1 MFNALVRVFF
11 KLSLCLLVV
20 TVIVTGS
27 VGYIYWHIKLT
38 LPNADFLDDYQAPEL
53 TRVYD
58 RHFQLLQEFAPVHRI
73 NLKFSDIP
81 TKIIAAFLVAEDKN
95 FYYHPGID
103 PFRVMRALLQNAA
116 LQKSPQNLVGAST
129 ITQQVAKNFLVG
141 NEKSMLRKFREAFAT
156 IAIEN
161 KLTKDHILELYL
173 NQIYLGNGAY
183 GVQSAALKYFN
194 KSVEELSIAEVSLL
208 AALPK
213 APGMLGVAKNIKK
226 LANRRNLII
235 QALLTQGYISQAE
248 ANSAMGE
255 PIEIHG
261 DAAASPINPPV
272 DPSVN
277 YGYYL
282 LPLKE
287 AIATEQPQLN
297 LTAGLEIFSCMDAK
311 FQNAAQD
318 ALREGL
324 LKYDLQQKIF
334 YKPIAKLGANY
345 ASNAVKQITVIDC
358 PKNYLKAVVDFKD
371 SKLSVI
377 LEDQTK
383 LPLDT
388 SGWSLDFCLATGDV
402 ILVKVKNGVA
412 YLRQIPEISGGIV
425 VMEARTGQILA
436 MVGGWSATSSQ
447 FNCATQAIR
456 QPGSCFKPFVYLA
469 ALERGFSPNDIIEDE
484 PIVMLLNHGKE
495 IYSPK
500 NINGKIHGAVSV
512 KNSLAYSYN
521 LASIQLALDTGF
533 EHVQDTADL
542 FGVYNHTPN
551 HPSMILGA
559 SETSLLKLTTAYAMI
574 FNGGYHL
581 KPHFFNAY
589 TQRKLSC
596 INKNTT
602 VCGVETQKKLSTV
615 PLTTLVT
622 HQRLVDTPAI
632 FGLWEMLR
640 AVITHGTGKSLLSLE
655 KKLGVT
661 IRGKTGT
668 TNNNLDA
675 WFVGSVSIP
684 GTIYQDNNP
693 LVIGVFVGFL
703 KPKNLGAGNG
713 GASVAIP
720 IFGNFIKN
728 ILSDTLIRVESF

>member
-11 KLSLCLLVV
+11 NLGRHLILVGV
-20 TVIVTGS
+20 IITVSI
-27 VGYIYWHIKLT
+27 GYIYWQIKST
-38 LPNADFLDDYQAPEL
+38 MPNADFLECYQAPEL

-73 NLKFSDIP
+73 NIKFTDIP

-103 PFRVMRALLQNAA
+103 PIRVMRALFQNLA
-116 LQKSPQNLVGAST
+116 LQRSPQNLVGAST

-161 KLTKDHILELYL
+161 KLTKDRILELYL

-183 GVQSAALKYFN
+183 GVQSASLKYFN
-194 KSVEELSIAEVSLL
+194 KSVEALSIAEASLL

-213 APGMLGVAKNIKK
+213 APGILSISKNIQK
-226 LANRRNLII
+226 LTNRRNAII
-235 QALLTQGYISQAE
+235 QALLAQGYISQDE
-248 ANSAMGE
+248 ANSALCE
-255 PIEIHG
+255 LIKIH
-261 DAAASPINPPV
+261 V
-272 DPSVN
+272 DDTTPTN

-282 LPLKE
+282 LSLKD

-311 FQNAAQD
+311 FQQAAQT

-324 LKYDLQQKIF
+324 LKYDLKQKIF

-345 ASNAVKQITVIDC
+345 SSDAVKQIIVVDC
-358 PKNYLKAVVDFKD
+358 PKNYLKAVVDFKNH
-371 SKLSVI
+371 KPIVI
-377 LEDQTK
+377 LEDKTV
-383 LPLDT
+383 LTLDIT
-388 SGWSLDFCLATGDV
+388 GWSFESTIITGDV
-402 ILVKVKNGVA
+402 ILVEVKDGVA

-425 VMEARTGQILA
+425 VMEARTGQVLA

-447 FNCATQAIR
+447 FNCAIQAIR

-469 ALERGFSPNDIIEDE
+469 ALEHGSSPNDIIEDE
-484 PIVMLLNHGKE
+484 PIVMLLNNGKE
-495 IYSPK
+495 VYSPK

-521 LASIQLALDTGF
+521 LASIQLAIDTGF
-533 EHVQDTADL
+533 EHVQDIADL

-559 SETSLLKLTTAYAMI
+559 SETSLLKLTTAYSMI
-574 FNGGYHL
+574 FNGGYHV
-581 KPHFFNAY
+581 KPRFFNAY
-589 TQRKLSC
+589 TQRQLSC
-596 INKNTT
+596 VNKNTT
-602 VCGVETQKKLSTV
+602 ICGVECRKNLSSVLLATFAERQQ
-615 PLTTLVT
+615 LATS
-622 HQRLVDTPAI
+622 QAI

-640 AVITHGTGKSLLSLE
+640 AVVTHGTGKSLLPLE
-655 KKLGVT
+655 KKLGVKF
-661 IRGKTGT
+661 RGKTGT

-675 WFVGSVSIP
+675 WFIGSVSIP
-684 GTIYQDNNP
+684 GTVYQDNNP

-703 KPKNLGAGNG
+703 KPKNLGEGNG
-713 GASVAIP
+713 GASIAIP
-720 IFGNFIKN
+720 IFGNFVKN
-728 ILSDTLIRVESF
+728 ILSDTLIRVENF